1 MRLSMGNTSMAL
13 DISKSAISHSN
24 NNLEGVPKIDIIL
37 GQGTFIDQDNS
48 NVRSSLDLVAKI
60 QE

>member
-1 MRLSMGNTSMAL
+1 MAL